1 MRPSASN
8 QSTKYLLSMIL
19 NLASRVLTLSLSDTD
34 VGRVVLSLGCC
45 TGGGGAL
52 PCVSP
57 LVFLLP
63 LSGPISDASLAL
75 DPVVSLGDGA
85 VLGGEGVARVSCT
98 VMSDKSAAEGGLLLV
113 ERVSESEVA
122 AGRKGLRLG
131 NKLLKNVLNNTLRGK
146 R

>member
-1 MRPSASN
+1 M
-8 QSTKYLLSMIL
+8 
-19 NLASRVLTLSLSDTD
+19 VLSLSCC
-34 VGRVVLSLGCC
+34 VGGC
-45 TGGGGAL
+45 TL

-98 VMSDKSAAEGGLLLV
+98 VMSDKSAAEGGGLLVV

-131 NKLLKNVLNNTLRGK
+131 NKLLKNVLNNTLWGK
-146 R
+146 Q

>member
-1 MRPSASN
+1 M
-8 QSTKYLLSMIL
+8 ML
-19 NLASRVLTLSLSDTD
+19 NLASRVLTLSLSDTE

-45 TGGGGAL
+45 IGGGAL

-85 VLGGEGVARVSCT
+85 VLGGEGVTRVSCT

>member
-1 MRPSASN
+1 MDEMINS
-8 QSTKYLLSMIL
+8 QEKELYLLSIIL
-19 NLASRVLTLSLSDTD
+19 NLASRVLTLSLSDTE
-34 VGRVVLSLGCC
+34 VVRVVLSLSCCVGGC
-45 TGGGGAL
+45 TL

-98 VMSDKSAAEGGLLLV
+98 VMSDKSAAEGGLLV

-131 NKLLKNVLNNTLRGK
+131 NKLLKNVLNNTLWGK
-146 R
+146 Q

>member
-1 MRPSASN
+1 M
-8 QSTKYLLSMIL
+8 
-19 NLASRVLTLSLSDTD
+19 
-34 VGRVVLSLGCC
+34 
-45 TGGGGAL
+45 

-98 VMSDKSAAEGGLLLV
+98 VMSDKSAAEGGGLLVV

-131 NKLLKNVLNNTLRGK
+131 NKLLKNVLNNTLWGK
-146 R
+146 Q